1 MTLTPRE
8 WALLETLAAQPFR
21 AFTRA
26 ELIERVFGDEA
37 GVLERTVD
45 AHVMNLRRR
54 IETGCGQAGAHRDR
68 VRRRLPLR
76 GRAVRL
82 SLRAQLTLA
91 IVLVTLAVVAFVL
104 ASSRRQLVEEF
115 ARVDGVN
122 DTSYVAT
129 AAAWLEAWY
138 PDVRDFNWP
147 GADSVLAT
155 LQRPPGIELVLQS
168 MSGVVVAATR
178 PDLRHAE
185 LSGGGNGA
193 AHKPVVLTMRGGA
206 DGTLVRLMFD
216 SPPSRQLHGP
226 DGRLVGTVYSFY
238 MPRPRHG
245 LRVVADPARGLVGRV
260 LLAPLLGG
268 ALLSI
273 VLLFFAVSR
282 LLAPLRAVTDATRRL
297 AAGDRA
303 ARVTVAGASEVAD
316 LSHAFNRMAESLER
330 SETTR
335 RQMVSDVAH
344 ELRTPLT
351 NLRCRLEAMQDGLAA
366 ADAAAL
372 RALHDET
379 LLLAR
384 LVEDLQLLSL
394 ADAGRLPLER
404 QRVDL
409 REVAEGAITA
419 LAPRAETAGVG
430 ISLAAG
436 AVTFADCD
444 PARIGQVFRNLL
456 ANALAHTPRGGDIL
470 VTVESR
476 DGSAWSTV
484 RDSGEG
490 IAPEHLPHVFDR
502 FWRADAARTREK
514 GGAGLGLAIVRQ
526 LVELHGGEVSAT
538 SVPGEGAT
546 FRVRLPL
553 VASFTPSS

>member
-1 MTLTPRE
+1 MLTALATEDDRIAGLELGADDYLVKPFSPRELVARVRAILRRAPPADAADALRFEGLELHRREHRALIDGAEVTLTPRE

-115 ARVDGVN
+115 ARVDGGN

-138 PDVRDFNWP
+138 PDVRDFTWP

-178 PDLRHAE
+178 SDLRHAE

-193 AHKPVVLTMRGGA
+193 AHKPVVLTVRDGSSGA
-206 DGTLVRLMFD
+206 LMRLMFD

-238 MPRPRHG
+238 MPRPRT
-245 LRVVADPARGLVGRV
+245 RPARRCRSRARARRPRV
-260 LLAPLLGG
+260 ARAAARRRAALHRAVVLCRLAPVGAVAGGHRRDTPAGGRRSRGARDGGGRERGGGSVARVQSHGGVARALRDDAPPDGLGRG
-268 ALLSI
+268 ARTAHAAHQPALP
-273 VLLFFAVSR
+273 AGGDAGR
-282 LLAPLRAVTDATRRL
+282 ARGGRCRGLA
-297 AAGDRA
+297 RA
-303 ARVTVAGASEVAD
+303 AR
-316 LSHAFNRMAESLER
+316 
-330 SETTR
+330 
-335 RQMVSDVAH
+335 
-344 ELRTPLT
+344 
-351 NLRCRLEAMQDGLAA
+351 
-366 ADAAAL
+366 
-372 RALHDET
+372 
-379 LLLAR
+379 
-384 LVEDLQLLSL
+384 
-394 ADAGRLPLER
+394 
-404 QRVDL
+404 
-409 REVAEGAITA
+409 
-419 LAPRAETAGVG
+419 
-430 ISLAAG
+430 
-436 AVTFADCD
+436 
-444 PARIGQVFRNLL
+444 
-456 ANALAHTPRGGDIL
+456 
-470 VTVESR
+470 
-476 DGSAWSTV
+476 
-484 RDSGEG
+484 
-490 IAPEHLPHVFDR
+490 
-502 FWRADAARTREK
+502 
-514 GGAGLGLAIVRQ
+514 
-526 LVELHGGEVSAT
+526 
-538 SVPGEGAT
+538 
-546 FRVRLPL
+546 
-553 VASFTPSS
+553 